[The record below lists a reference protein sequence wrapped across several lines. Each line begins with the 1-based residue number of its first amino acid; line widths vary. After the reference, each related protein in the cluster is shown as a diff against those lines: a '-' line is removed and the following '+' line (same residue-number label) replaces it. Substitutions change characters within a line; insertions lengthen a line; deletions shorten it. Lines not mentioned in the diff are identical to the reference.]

1 MSNSTRVPPRGRG
14 SGIRA
19 DHPVSRSWQAT
30 SPPDIPLRG
39 AGPATGLGRAGHP
52 PTGRPGR
59 RFLHRFRLLAERL
72 TLRLLAGN
80 EATEPDGWE
89 VTPTGWGGRLYRDP
103 RFGVPA
109 AAPTVADGKVY
120 FGSDDGFAYCLDA
133 ETGQVVWKRHVS
145 PRDEWLIARGTMIS
159 RWPVRTGVLVDG
171 GVAYFGAGIF
181 PHETV
186 YLAAVDARTGEVL
199 WVRDDISQADAGY
212 WYVDESLCD
221 GCGLCAQAC
230 PFHTLTVVGVALKCD
245 TCRGAPAC
253 VASCPSGALT
263 WRTPNR

>member
-109 AAPTVADGKVY
+109 AAPTVADGVN
-120 FGSDDGFAYCLDA
+120 ACPRCL
-133 ETGQVVWKRHVS
+133 S
-145 PRDEWLIARGTMIS
+145 PR
-159 RWPVRTGVLVDG
+159 
-171 GVAYFGAGIF
+171 
-181 PHETV
+181 PHWT
-186 YLAAVDARTGEVL
+186 
-199 WVRDDISQADAGY
+199 
-212 WYVDESLCD
+212 
-221 GCGLCAQAC
+221 
-230 PFHTLTVVGVALKCD
+230 
-245 TCRGAPAC
+245 
-253 VASCPSGALT
+253 SCPADTDATIRWSRPGQGA
-263 WRTPNR
+263 NVS